1 MASIQSP
8 PPEGERCIALPIA
21 VRVFTRRSRRKPE
34 WEERKAKPLK
44 RRYPAEALVF
54 DTETTRDPSQR
65 LLFGVWRLYRDPWG
79 SEPGVTCIEEG
90 IFYPDD
96 LPERDPRGFET
107 LRRFVE
113 RSRSAAVAGYSRLG
127 EGHHIVL
134 RPLSWWVDRRL
145 LRYGYHHADR
155 CHVVGFNLLFDLA
168 RLAKYW
174 SPGRGYYRG
183 GFSFGLKGRFDA
195 TGNWKDAK
203 YAVRLLVK
211 AIDPRR
217 SLFAW
222 GSWSRG
228 REYKGADAR
237 FVDLRALSFALTDK
251 AHTLES
257 ACRAFAYPY
266 EKREVAYGKISA
278 RMLEYAREDVEAT
291 AQLYRACLAELRRH
305 GGIALDPSSLYSPA
319 TVGTRYLE
327 AMGLERPM
335 DKFDLHPR
343 IHGWAM
349 SAFFGGRA
357 EARIVRTEVP
367 VTHADATSMYPTV
380 NALLGTWSLMRA
392 RNLCTEDATDR
403 VRELLQAPDL
413 FERCFEP
420 GFWRAEIRVTLVEI
434 ESPQEQIL
442 PVRGFYDP
450 DSRDPRIGLNPFS
463 YDGRL
468 WYMLP
473 DVIASAILTGH
484 PPGVVRAIRLVPRGI
499 QDGLRPVRV
508 RGGPEI
514 DPRSTDPFMA
524 MIEERQRVRANL
536 DLPED
541 ERDRVALFL
550 KITANS
556 TAYGVLARFDRRELA
571 RSATVEV
578 FGPDE
583 LPVGAKTK
591 NPEDPGPFCFPP
603 VAASITAG
611 ARLVLAMLERSV
623 TDAGGAYAFC
633 DTDSMAI
640 VCLPRGGSVACQT
653 QRGRSIRALSAK
665 VVRSILAR
673 FDDLNPYDRDLV
685 PSFWK
690 VEHDSLVSPLLCYTI
705 SAKRYLLFRRGKGNA
720 VETLTMVDSVEE
732 AEQAEEIGGSHE
744 DELVDWKEHGL
755 GLYLDPIDPERPRRD
770 DKGRRIWIRQAWEWI
785 LRRDVAT
792 PLPSWARTLALT
804 RFTVS
809 RPTVERWFRAYNAGL
824 SWAER
829 IRPGS
834 FGLLAHPSG
843 YFADL
848 AGVRQPAAP
857 YESDPRAWNSLPWY
871 DRRSGERLKVLTAT
885 GSDADELADALA
897 SGAVIVETLGQVVTR
912 YSLRPEHK
920 SLGFNGEPAGGET
933 MGLLQ
938 RRPVLSAPVLTD
950 LAGKE
955 GNRLEERTT
964 GEVTDPAEYRVE
976 YGSRVNR
983 WSALVVPVLREMGAA
998 EVAHRTG
1005 RSRRAIERAVSGRTV
1020 PHPSNRARLTAAA
1033 AEWVA
1038 ERSDEGGANPFG
1050 LLYAHARQSRSR
1062 PRKLGR

>member
-1 MASIQSP
+1 
-8 PPEGERCIALPIA
+8 
-21 VRVFTRRSRRKPE
+21 VR
-34 WEERKAKPLK
+34 

-65 LLFGVWRLYRDPWG
+65 LLFGVWRLYRDPWDA
-79 SEPGVTCIEEG
+79 EPGVTCIEEG
-90 IFYPDD
+90 IFYPDE
-96 LPERDPRGFET
+96 LPERDPRGFEK
-107 LRRFVE
+107 LRSFIE
-113 RSRSAAVAGYSRLG
+113 RSRSAAAPGYSRLG
-127 EGHHIVL
+127 EGHRLVL

-183 GFSFGLKGRFDA
+183 GFSFGLKGRFDGA
-195 TGNWKDAK
+195 GNWKDAK
-203 YAVRLLVK
+203 YAVRVLVK

-222 GSWSRG
+222 GTWSRG

-257 ACRAFAYPY
+257 ACRAFGDPY
-266 EKREVAYGKISA
+266 EKREVAYGRISV

-291 AQLYRACLAELRRH
+291 SQLYRACLAELRRH
-305 GGIALDPSSLYSPA
+305 DGITLDPASLYSPA

-335 DKFDLHPR
+335 DKFALHPR

-367 VTHADATSMYPTV
+367 VTYVDATSMYPTV

-392 RNLCTEDATDR
+392 KSLRTEDATDR
-403 VRELLQAPDL
+403 VRSLIRAPDL

-420 GFWRAEIRVTLVEI
+420 GFWSEEIGVALVEI
-434 ESPQEQIL
+434 QSPGEQIL

-450 DSRDPRIGLNPFS
+450 KARDPRIGLNPFS
-463 YDGRL
+463 YQGRL
-468 WYMLP
+468 WYVLP
-473 DVIASAILTGH
+473 DVIASAILTGR
-484 PPGVVRAIRLVPRGI
+484 PPEVVRAIRLVPRGT
-499 QDGLRPVRV
+499 QVGLRPVRV
-508 RGGPEI
+508 RGGREI
-514 DPRSTDPFMA
+514 DPRSADPFVA
-524 MIEERQRVRANL
+524 MIEQRQRVRADL
-536 DLPED
+536 DLAED
-541 ERDRVALFL
+541 ERNRVALFL

-571 RSATVEV
+571 KKATVEV

-583 LPVGAKTK
+583 RPVGAKTK

-611 ARLVLAMLERSV
+611 ARLVLAMLEHSV

-640 VCLPRGGSVACQT
+640 VSLPLGGSVACPT
-653 QRGRSIRALSAK
+653 RRGGSIRALSTE

-673 FDDLNPYDRDLV
+673 FDDLNPYDRNIV

-690 VEHDSLVSPLLCYTI
+690 VEHDSLGSPLLCHVI
-705 SAKRYLLFRRGKGNA
+705 SAKRYLLFRRGEGNA

-732 AEQAEEIGGSHE
+732 AEQAEELGGSHE

-785 LRRDVAT
+785 LSRDGAA
-792 PLPSWARTLALT
+792 PLPSWAPTLALT

-809 RPTVERWFRAYNAGL
+809 RPTVERWFRAYNQGL
-824 SWAER
+824 PWPDR

-843 YFADL
+843 YFAEL
-848 AGVRQPAAP
+848 SGLRQPAGP
-857 YESDPRAWNSLPWY
+857 YESDPSAWGSLSWY
-871 DRRSGERLKVLTAT
+871 DRRSGERLEVRTAT
-885 GSDADELADALA
+885 GRDVDEVADALA
-897 SGAVIVETLGQVVTR
+897 SGAVIVETLGDVVTR

-920 SLGFNGEPAGGET
+920 SLGPDGQPAGSET
-933 MGLLQ
+933 RRLLQ
-938 RRPVLSAPVLTD
+938 RRPILSAPVLTD
-950 LAGKE
+950 LVGKE
-955 GNRLEERTT
+955 ANRLEERAT

-976 YGSRVNR
+976 YGGRVDR
-983 WSALVVPVLREMGAA
+983 WSVLVVPVLQEMGAA
-998 EVAHRTG
+998 EVARRTG
-1005 RSRRAIERAVSGRTV
+1005 RSRRAIERAIREARPTRPHTSTRAALTRTA
-1020 PHPSNRARLTAAA
+1020 SEWA
-1033 AEWVA
+1033 AECLGVSA
-1038 ERSDEGGANPFG
+1038 PLGNHASLG
-1050 LLYAHARQSRSR
+1050 LLYCFQQHSNSDEPPEA
-1062 PRKLGR
+1062 